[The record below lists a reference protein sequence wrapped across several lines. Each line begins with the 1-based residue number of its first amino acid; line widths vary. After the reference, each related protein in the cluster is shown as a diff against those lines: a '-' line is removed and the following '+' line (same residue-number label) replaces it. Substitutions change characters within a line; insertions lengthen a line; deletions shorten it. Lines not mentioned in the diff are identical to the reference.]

1 MCGRKVAKQ
10 TKRPAQWSEERPND
24 IIQTIVIHI
33 AFDCI
38 MYQIRITGIQL
49 HNLQKYICLYVSVL
63 NLLQLIPRIILSL
76 NVVMEPV
83 RQTGVK

>member
-1 MCGRKVAKQ
+1 MAKQ

-24 IIQTIVIHI
+24 IIPAIVIHI

-38 MYQIRITGIQL
+38 MYQIRIACIQL
-49 HNLQKYICLYVSVL
+49 HNLQEQICMYVCVL
-63 NLLQLIPRIILSL
+63 NLLQLISRIILSL
-76 NVVMEPV
+76 NVKMEPV